1 MRFPVQSHFTAPKKS
16 KECVQEQPPE
26 VFCKKK
32 VSLEILQNYWK
43 APMPESL
50 FNTGWL
56 YLKKRHWHRCFYCE
70 FCKISKNTLL
80 TEHLRT
86 TSCHMSAIKLHTFQ
100 FSISFTNFF
109 CYGHCVKRIPIQFGV
124 FAYGAPKLFLITTT
138 KNKTNF

>member
-1 MRFPVQSHFTAPKKS
+1 MRFPVQSHFTTPKKS

-32 VSLEILQNYWK
+32 VSLEISQNYWK
-43 APMPESL
+43 TPMPESL

-56 YLKKRHWHRCFYCE
+56 YFKKRHWHRCFYCE

-86 TSCHMSAIKLHTFQ
+86 TSYRMSAIKLHTFQ

-109 CYGHCVKRIPIQFGV
+109 FVMDTAWKES
-124 FAYGAPKLFLITTT
+124 LFSSE
-138 KNKTNF
+138 FSHMARQSSF

>member
-1 MRFPVQSHFTAPKKS
+1 MRFPVQSHFTTPKKQKNVYRS
-16 KECVQEQPPE
+16 SHRRCSV
-26 VFCKKK
+26 KKK
-32 VSLEILQNYWK
+32 MSLEILQNYWK

-86 TSCHMSAIKLHTFQ
+86 TSYRMSAIKLHTFQ

-109 CYGHCVKRIPIQFGV
+109 FVMDTAWKES
-124 FAYGAPKLFLITTT
+124 LFSSE
-138 KNKTNF
+138 FSHMARQSSF

>member
-1 MRFPVQSHFTAPKKS
+1 MRFPVQSHFTTPKKS

-32 VSLEILQNYWK
+32 VSLEISQNYWK
-43 APMPESL
+43 TPMPESL

-56 YLKKRHWHRCFYCE
+56 YFKKRHWHRCFYCE

-124 FAYGAPKLFLITTT
+124 FPIWRTKALFNNNY
-138 KNKTNF
+138 KK